1 MAKSGIFVSVSNGRW
16 ISEELSLWSNNF
28 DPENSTSERENS
40 EEARTF
46 DFDERG
52 SVSHDKFREG
62 EEVRENSVFRCE
74 DVVHSEESFASV
86 VNVAGKKR
94 EETADSG
101 QQVDRTHQKPVD
113 SYCLLQALT
122 KLQTAEEVLHKGK
135 TLNLASN
142 CQFNETSTIAVLL
155 AIVVSFSFFTYV
167 FLAWIIPWCQNLVFL
182 ATVNSKV

>member
-1 MAKSGIFVSVSNGRW
+1 M
-16 ISEELSLWSNNF
+16 
-28 DPENSTSERENS
+28 
-40 EEARTF
+40 
-46 DFDERG
+46 
-52 SVSHDKFREG
+52 
-62 EEVRENSVFRCE
+62 FRCE
-74 DVVHSEESFASV
+74 DVVHSKESFAST
-86 VNVAGKKR
+86 VNVARKKR

-113 SYCLLQALT
+113 SDCLLQALT
-122 KLQTAEEVLHKGK
+122 ELQTTEEALHKGK